1 MRGPER
7 DGGRASR
14 RLLSGPTRCVT
25 RLLKAVEVEPDN
37 AHPKTRSYE
46 RKHVWSIRTRLLS
59 RAEPVTWPCS
69 IAALHLTEWSSLG
82 GFRAITLRARARVSP
97 LAPRGSRATPT
108 RCSQTLR
115 ETIARR
121 R

>member
-37 AHPKTRSYE
+37 AHPKTT
-46 RKHVWSIRTRLLS
+46 VL
-59 RAEPVTWPCS
+59 RAEACLVDPNPT
-69 IAALHLTEWSSLG
+69 ALEG
-82 GFRAITLRARARVSP
+82 
-97 LAPRGSRATPT
+97 
-108 RCSQTLR
+108 
-115 ETIARR
+115 
-121 R
+121 